1 MTTPKAIL
9 LSGVLIS
16 GAILIDGFLERR
28 SADVDILECVTM
40 TRTATG
46 KETRDITEREF
57 AMYWLNCAEKR
68 QR

>member
-40 TRTATG
+40 TRTALG
-46 KETRDITEREF
+46 KETNDLTERDI
-57 AMYWLNCAEKR
+57 AKYWMNCAEKR